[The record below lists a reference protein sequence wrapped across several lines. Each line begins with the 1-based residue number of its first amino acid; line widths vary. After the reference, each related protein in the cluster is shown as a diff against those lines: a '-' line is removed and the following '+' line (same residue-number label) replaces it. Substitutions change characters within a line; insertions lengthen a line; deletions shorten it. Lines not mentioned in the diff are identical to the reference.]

1 MLRRDDDAYSSRTT
15 INGQQRHTVDV
26 GLANNFQRGSPY
38 RCSLQELN
46 SQVRCHN
53 GLFAYGNVHAGNYLI
68 KISFNP
74 QNHTDN
80 YFVRNNRY
88 RSTIQASNPAL
99 MSSPNRNAPVTPVFR
114 SRYSSQT
121 SVDSTNP
128 FEDDYLE
135 TMSTLDSPVRRSAR
149 KKRRAPP
156 PPPLSSG
163 SQSVGFV

>member
-1 MLRRDDDAYSSRTT
+1 MLIAGVKFTGEASQWSIREWKRSRW
-15 INGQQRHTVDV
+15 
-26 GLANNFQRGSPY
+26 
-38 RCSLQELN
+38 ELFN
-46 SQVRCHN
+46 SN
-53 GLFAYGNVHAGNYLI
+53 LTMF
-68 KISFNP
+68 SFNP

-163 SQSVGFV
+163 SQSVGFVWALHFGVNFNHSNEVIVTN